1 MLTSFGLSVRPGF
14 GVAFILSVFGLKK
27 WGDLMRILTIAIA
40 AAFLALP
47 AAVPAQACGAAGHS
61 AKAATADYSAA
72 KKKKAKKPKEK
83 VEYMRA
89 APMK

>member
-1 MLTSFGLSVRPGF
+1 
-14 GVAFILSVFGLKK
+14 
-27 WGDLMRILTIAIA
+27 MRVLTIAIA

-47 AAVPAQACGAAGHS
+47 VAAPSQACEAGLYS

-72 KKKKAKKPKEK
+72 KKKKSKKQKEK

>member
-1 MLTSFGLSVRPGF
+1 
-14 GVAFILSVFGLKK
+14 
-27 WGDLMRILTIAIA
+27 MRILTIAIV

-47 AAVPAQACGAAGHS
+47 ASAPAQGCEAGMHS

-72 KKKKAKKPKEK
+72 KKKKSKKQKEK

>member
-1 MLTSFGLSVRPGF
+1 
-14 GVAFILSVFGLKK
+14 
-27 WGDLMRILTIAIA
+27 MRILTIAIV

-47 AAVPAQACGAAGHS
+47 ASAPAQAHEAGMHS

-72 KKKKAKKPKEK
+72 KKKSKKQKEK

>member
-1 MLTSFGLSVRPGF
+1 
-14 GVAFILSVFGLKK
+14 
-27 WGDLMRILTIAIA
+27 MRILTIAIV

-47 AAVPAQACGAAGHS
+47 ASAPAQTCEAGMHS

-72 KKKKAKKPKEK
+72 KKKKSKKQKEK

>member
-1 MLTSFGLSVRPGF
+1 
-14 GVAFILSVFGLKK
+14 
-27 WGDLMRILTIAIA
+27 MRILAIAIT

-47 AAVPAQACGAAGHS
+47 AAAPAQASGAAALHP
-61 AKAATADYSAA
+61 AKVATTDYSAA
-72 KKKKAKKPKEK
+72 KKKKPKQPKEK